1 MKRSIGIFTL
11 PMVVLAAGSL
21 LLAQDNPFVGT
32 WKLNVAKSK
41 YNPGPAPQSQT
52 RKWDASGMVMVDGVN
67 AAGKSVSYGY
77 TVNGDGKEYPTMGA
91 VPNTAD
97 KITSKR
103 VGANTFEANFTKA
116 GKHVETAIF
125 KVASGGK
132 TLTIS
137 AKGATDAGAFNN
149 TLVWDKQ

>member
-1 MKRSIGIFTL
+1 MKRRIGIVTL
-11 PMVVLAAGSL
+11 VLVVFAVGSL
-21 LLAQDNPFVGT
+21 ALAQDNPFVGT

-52 RKWDASGMVMVDGVN
+52 RKWDASGMVMVEGVN

-103 VGANTFEANFTKA
+103 IDANTFEANFTKA
-116 GKHVETAIF
+116 GKHVETAVF
-125 KVASGGK
+125 KVSNSGK

-137 AKGATDAGAFNN
+137 AKGATDAGPFDN
-149 TLVWDKQ
+149 TLIWEKQ